1 MIIYF
6 TIWYYNS
13 NSERFKEKIKCCLS
27 YLGLFIHEAN
37 SKMLLNKHDPP
48 IFQISK
54 FEVPLDAKFAVVYSF
69 VVSACFEPDG
79 KYFSFQNVTKDK
91 LILSKRAINLDPAFL
106 IILLFSSC
114 KIQEVDPSLWI
125 GPRVAGFLSLSKGF
139 EPQILFHYACIL
151 ILGYE

>member
-1 MIIYF
+1 MKCWLFIF
-6 TIWYYNS
+6 
-13 NSERFKEKIKCCLS
+13 RFV
-27 YLGLFIHEAN
+27 IHEAN
-37 SKMLLNKHDPP
+37 SKIFLNKHDPP

-69 VVSACFEPDG
+69 VVSAFYEPDG

-114 KIQEVDPSLWI
+114 KIQEVDPPLQI
-125 GPRVAGFLSLSKGF
+125 RLRVAGFLYFVKMFWATNFVPLCMYPNFRLWIMIYVRIFVG
-139 EPQILFHYACIL
+139 
-151 ILGYE
+151 